1 MALSSS
7 ADENFN
13 QANAKWTDASR
24 SERYAGVSAAVYWL
38 ALREYYLSWH
48 YLGHPPLTN
57 GNDDPACIDGSSW
70 MYPLVAIALIGLY
83 PTTPIAL
90 LSNIAYIVYYRPS
103 AVQASIR
110 LYTLVGF
117 WLGVF
122 VLIYRDPQKVMV
134 WWLD

>member
-1 MALSSS
+1 MKTSIKRKRSGLMRLV
-7 ADENFN
+7 
-13 QANAKWTDASR
+13 ANAT
-24 SERYAGVSAAVYWL
+24 L
-38 ALREYYLSWH
+38 AYPLLFIGLLYGEYYLSWH